1 MFKQLFFCLLASLS
15 LSAQQPL
22 TPADQTALDPERAA
36 EVLTSAL
43 EKTNTL
49 LHLEGFTFNVVYN
62 GQPSIQNSS
71 STYIIAK
78 EPIDIALEYQ
88 DGQIVPIDMIN
99 VISYIGYS
107 PEKGRL
113 SSGFTDPSTLTEAL
127 ISKVKNHL
135 AALDNVSILISNA
148 GSKYNIELLQ
158 NNTLTI
164 DEQGFL
170 RVNDCLVLTFNQG
183 KPSIL
188 NASNLR
194 SSDVIRLDESPS
206 GDRIFLYCPE
216 DFAPAFYFDTTLKI
230 PVDLLAFPSSDRE
243 KVSDYAENDE
253 GLYYVLQRNAG
264 KI

>member
-15 LSAQQPL
+15 LSAKEPL
-22 TPADQTALDPERAA
+22 VAVDQTVLDPEKAA

-49 LHLEGFTFNVVYN
+49 LHLEGFPFNVVYN
-62 GQPSIQNSS
+62 GQPGIPNSS

-88 DGQIVPIDMIN
+88 DGQLIPIDMIN
-99 VISYIGYS
+99 VISYVGYS

-113 SSGFTDPSTLTEAL
+113 SSGFTDPSALAETLV
-127 ISKVKNHL
+127 SKVKNHL
-135 AALDNVSILISNA
+135 AALDNVSVLISNV
-148 GSKYNIELLQ
+148 GSKYNTELLQ
-158 NNTLTI
+158 NNTLSI

-170 RVNDCLVLTFNQG
+170 RVNGCLVLTFYQG
-183 KPSIL
+183 TPSIL
-188 NASNLR
+188 NASDLR
-194 SSDVIRLDESPS
+194 SSDIMRLDESPS

-216 DFAPAFYFDTTLKI
+216 DFAPEFYFDTSLKV
-230 PVDLLAFPSSDRE
+230 PAHVLAFQSSERE
-243 KVSDYAENDE
+243 KASEYAESEE